1 MSLTLSFPKLIP
13 SYQEEIPLFRVS
25 KYTTYSPR
33 IPEVRAD
40 FERRVEQCKDRFRIS
55 GNAEDLGTKVVIQD
69 RSKVLE
75 IYRPSNSLWL
85 TDKEFAYREKISENV
100 TLPDAEAAKEIALE
114 YLANLELDMRY
125 ANVDSIKRNH
135 AITSLN
141 GEGNPNDLV
150 TEVHVNFSF
159 KIGDYPIFGPGAK
172 IKVSIVEEG
181 RISNLIYFWR
191 EPSEDRYIRINHP
204 IEALETFKDS
214 SEFAKLNAEQ
224 AQVSLDRMRFGYYAS
239 PPFDFQRFLIPVYEL
254 KGVEETPLLGMR
266 DVTNY
271 IPATSFSAEVI
282 RTMGLVDQPDIRR
295 VIANTK

>member
-13 SYQEEIPLFRVS
+13 SYKEEIPLFRVS

-33 IPEVRAD
+33 IPEVKAD
-40 FERRVEQCKDRFRIS
+40 FERRVEQCKDRFMIS
-55 GNAEDLGTKVVIQD
+55 GNVEDFGTKVVIQE

-75 IYRPSNSLWL
+75 IYRPSNSFWL

-100 TLPDAEAAKEIALE
+100 TLPDDEAAKEIALE

-125 ANVDSIKRNH
+125 AKVDSIKRNH

-141 GEGNPNDLV
+141 GKSNPNDLV

-159 KIGDYPIFGPGAK
+159 KIDDYSIFGPGAK

-204 IEALETFKDS
+204 IEALETFKNS

-224 AQVSLDRMRFGYYAS
+224 AQVSLDRMRLGYYAS

-254 KGVEETPLLGMR
+254 KGVEETTLLGMR

-295 VIANTK
+295 VLANTK